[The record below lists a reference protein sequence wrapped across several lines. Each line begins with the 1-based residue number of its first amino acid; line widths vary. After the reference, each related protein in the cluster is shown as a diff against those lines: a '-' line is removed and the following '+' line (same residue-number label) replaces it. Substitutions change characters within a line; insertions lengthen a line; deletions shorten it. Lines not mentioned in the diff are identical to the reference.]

1 MWFLRN
7 LLTQRWM
14 GVLLGIVVFVIGW
27 STVRVVMERLQ
38 LQHEIGDL
46 QTNVQA
52 QETQLK
58 EYQTL
63 LDKIKD
69 FTYIEREARLK
80 LALKKPGEN
89 VFVVPDALL
98 ADATPHTNGVRE
110 LTNPERWWKYFFGG

>member
-1 MWFLRN
+1 MWFFRN

-14 GVLLGIVVFVIGW
+14 GILLGIIVFIVGW
-27 STVRVVMERLQ
+27 STVRVVMERMQ
-38 LQHEIGDL
+38 LEHEIGEL

-52 QETQLK
+52 QQTELK
-58 EYQTL
+58 EYQAL

-80 LALKKPGEN
+80 FGLKKPGEK

-98 ADATPHTNGVRE
+98 ASAGQQMGTPSE
-110 LTNPERWWKYFFGG
+110 STNPGRWWKYFFGS

>member
-7 LLTQRWM
+7 LLSQRWM
-14 GVLLGIVVFVIGW
+14 GILLGLVVFVIGW
-27 STVRVVMERLQ
+27 STIRVVMERMQ
-38 LQHEIGDL
+38 LQREIGDL

-58 EYQTL
+58 EYQAL

-80 LALKKPGEN
+80 FGLKKPGEN

-98 ADATPHTNGVRE
+98 ADTLSRQGEAID
-110 LTNPERWWKYFFGG
+110 LSNPERWWKYFFN